1 MCYEKYHGLSTIVG
15 KSITRAFQ
23 GIEERIWGQINSL
36 KEKFISQV
44 RKEILIKAVIKAI
57 PTYNM
62 NVFQLPKALCHE
74 IISLMLKFWEGSK
87 ENDKKTVWMSWAKL
101 EKSKSIRDWD
111 SEN

>member
-74 IISLMLKFWEGSK
+74 IISLMLKFW
-87 ENDKKTVWMSWAKL
+87 
-101 EKSKSIRDWD
+101 
-111 SEN
+111 